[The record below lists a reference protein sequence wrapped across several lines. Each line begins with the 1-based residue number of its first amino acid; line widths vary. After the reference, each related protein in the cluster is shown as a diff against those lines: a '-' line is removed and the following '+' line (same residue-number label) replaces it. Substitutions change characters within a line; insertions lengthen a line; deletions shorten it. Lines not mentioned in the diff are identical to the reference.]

1 MKPIIEIKNVSTRF
15 GKKVVHDNISFTIN
29 EGEIFGLLGGSG
41 SGKSTIMREMIL
53 LEAIQS
59 GTIKILDHDITS
71 LSIAQIDKLKQN
83 WGVLF
88 QFGALFSSL
97 TVLQNVSVPL
107 KEYTKLPQDIIDQIA
122 LTKIKMVGLDPSVA
136 HLYPSQLSG
145 GMKKRVG
152 LARAL
157 SIDPKLLFLDEPTS
171 GLDPASAQEFDE
183 LIVQL
188 RDMLGLTVVM
198 VTHDLAS
205 IKNALDRFIII
216 YDRKILLEGSYEDA
230 KKLQHPF
237 IQDFLKL

>member
-1 MKPIIEIKNVSTRF
+1 MQTVIDIQNVSTTF
-15 GKKVVHDNISFTIN
+15 GKNIVHDNISFSIKK
-29 EGEIFGLLGGSG
+29 GEIFGLLGGSG

-59 GTIKILDHDITS
+59 GSIQILDHDIAH

-97 TVLQNVSVPL
+97 SVLENISVPL
-107 KEYTKLPQDIIDQIA
+107 KEYTNLPDDIIKNIA
-122 LTKIKMVGLDPSVA
+122 YAKINMVGLDASVA
-136 HLYPSQLSG
+136 MLYPAQLSG

-157 SIDPKLLFLDEPTS
+157 AIDPKLLFLDEPTS
-171 GLDPASAQEFDE
+171 GLDPASAQSFDE

-188 RDMLGLTVVM
+188 RDMLDITVIM
-198 VTHDLAS
+198 VTHDLAT

-216 YDRKILLEGSYEDA
+216 HDKKILLEGSYEDA
-230 KKLQHPF
+230 KALQHPF